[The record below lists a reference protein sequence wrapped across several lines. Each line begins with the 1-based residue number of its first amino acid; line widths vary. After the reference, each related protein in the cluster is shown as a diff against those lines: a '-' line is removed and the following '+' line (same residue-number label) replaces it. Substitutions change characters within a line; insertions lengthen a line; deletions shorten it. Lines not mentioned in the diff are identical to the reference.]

1 LVSTRDSE
9 SRNPGSNPGWT
20 KSILNEENLIYK
32 MSVIKYNGQAE
43 QDKFVLNVMKH
54 KHNGYFLEIGSNHPI
69 QINNSYILESCYD
82 WKGIMIEYE
91 AYHFPGYKTHRPNSV
106 HVHSDATKVDYK
118 ALFESNNVPTHID
131 YLQIDLEANM
141 GTTISTLE
149 KLDKEV
155 MDNYK
160 FAVVTFEHDIY
171 RTSNH
176 NTRGRSRNIFIKRG
190 YYPVFYD
197 VNNMGENPFED
208 WYVHPDL
215 VDMNYIQ
222 ALQRRNQ
229 THYRNVNITRG
240 WDMSIS
246 SINWQNI
253 KYE

>member
-1 LVSTRDSE
+1 
-9 SRNPGSNPGWT
+9 
-20 KSILNEENLIYK
+20 
-32 MSVIKYNGQAE
+32 MSSIKYNGQAE

-54 KHNGYFLEIGSNHPI
+54 KQNGYFLEIGSNDPI
-69 QINNSYILESCYD
+69 QINNSYILESSYN

-91 AYHFPGYKTHRPNSV
+91 AHHFPGYKTHRPNSV

-118 ALFESNNVPTHID
+118 ALFESNNVPNHID
-131 YLQIDLEANM
+131 YLQIDLEADK

-176 NTRGRSRNIFIKRG
+176 NTRGRSRDIFIKRG
-190 YYPVFYD
+190 YYPVFLD
-197 VNNMGENPFED
+197 INNEEFPYED

-222 ALQRRNQ
+222 DLQSRNQ
-229 THYRNVNITRG
+229 NHYKLVKISG
-240 WDMSIS
+240 IS
-246 SINWQNI
+246 SINWQDI
-253 KYE
+253 KY